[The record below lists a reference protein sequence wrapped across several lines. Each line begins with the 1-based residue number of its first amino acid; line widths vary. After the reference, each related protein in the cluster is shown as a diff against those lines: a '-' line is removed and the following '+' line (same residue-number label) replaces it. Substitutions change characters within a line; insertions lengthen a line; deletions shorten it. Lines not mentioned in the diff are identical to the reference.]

1 MKHRLKHFLLLLMKL
16 LRMNCLKNIWIKLSL
31 IFLLVTSIFPVHFN
45 AQTGGD
51 RQIEKR
57 IEGLLEQ
64 LTLDEKISMIAGTGF
79 DTVPIPRLGIPPLKM
94 TDGPAG
100 VRSAPASSFPSG
112 AALAASFDPDI
123 VREVGRAI
131 AEETKAKGKNVLLA
145 PCVNIERV
153 PLWGRNFEC
162 FGEDPYLAGQMAIA
176 YIKGVQSENVVATV
190 KHFAANNQEENRHTI
205 DAIVDERT
213 LQEIYLPAFKDS
225 VKEGNVWAVMS
236 AYNKLNGFY
245 TSESDYLLNR
255 ILKKDWNFQGLVMS
269 DWGAVHSTAP
279 TIKAGLDLEMPT
291 NVYLNPAA
299 VKKAL
304 ADKEI
309 TESDIDEMIRR
320 ILRTMFFAG
329 IMGDKT
335 RADNG
340 SIDTAEHR
348 RIARDAANAG
358 MVLLKNERKI
368 LPLDADKIRSI
379 AVIGPNADKARIGGG
394 GSAQVVPFYSVS
406 PLEGIKKAFG
416 EKVDIKFS
424 PGIVALEDTKPIPA
438 ENLRTPDGKSNGLA
452 GEYFANMTFEGTP
465 AFTRVDPQLSFRWAT
480 ESPAENF
487 PADKFSNR
495 WTGFLV
501 SPVSGKYAI
510 SLSSNDGGRLY
521 LDDQLFV
528 DVWGDHATLTG
539 AAMIELKA
547 NEPRKIRIDH
557 YENIGN
563 ADVVLGWRL
572 IEEDILG
579 KAAETAKNSDVAV
592 VFAGLSDATEAES
605 RDRTE
610 LNLPKEQEDLIE
622 AVVKANPNTIVV
634 MTSGAPVAMDKWI
647 EKFPAVL
654 QTFYYGQEGGN
665 AIADILFGKV
675 SPSGKLPAT
684 FPRRWEDSPAF
695 GRYPGD
701 GKSVIYSEGILV
713 GYRWFDTKN
722 IEPLFPFGHGLSYTN
737 FKYSAL
743 KLIKNKGANLTV
755 QFEIENIGERDAAEV
770 AQVYV
775 RDVESSLPR
784 PEKELRGFRKVFL
797 KAGEKKSITVTL
809 DQNAFA
815 FYDPNKQRWIAEKGD
830 FKILV
835 GSSSRDIR
843 LNGNFRLNKTITEN
857 R

>member
-1 MKHRLKHFLLLLMKL
+1 MNNFKNLWIEFSLILLLTA
-16 LRMNCLKNIWIKLSL
+16 
-31 IFLLVTSIFPVHFN
+31 LVFPNNFYG
-45 AQTGGD
+45 QTGNS
-51 RQIEKR
+51 RQIEEKV
-57 IEGLLEQ
+57 EKLVKQ
-64 LTLDEKISMIAGTGF
+64 LTLDEKILMIAGTGF
-79 DTVPIPRLGIPPLKM
+79 DTVPIPRLGIPSLKM

-112 AALAASFDPDI
+112 AALAASFDPQI
-123 VREVGRAI
+123 VRAVGRAI

-145 PCVNIERV
+145 PCVNIVRV

-162 FGEDPYLAGQMAIA
+162 FGEDPYLSAQMAIA
-176 YIKGVQSENVVATV
+176 YINGVQSENVVATV

-205 DAIVDERT
+205 DAIVDERA
-213 LQEIYLPAFKDS
+213 LQEIYLPAFKAS
-225 VKEGNVWAVMS
+225 VKEANVWAVMS

-255 ILKKDWNFQGLVMS
+255 TLKKKWNFQGLVMS

-291 NVYLNPAA
+291 NVFLNPDA

-304 ADKEI
+304 AAGEVKE
-309 TESDIDEMIRR
+309 SNIDEMVRR
-320 ILRTMFFAG
+320 ILRTMFLAG
-329 IMGDKT
+329 IMDGKTEDK
-335 RADNG
+335 G

-348 RIARDAANAG
+348 RIARDAATAG
-358 MVLLKNERKI
+358 MVLLKNERQI
-368 LPLDADKIRSI
+368 LPLDQNQIRSI
-379 AVIGPNADKARIGGG
+379 AVVGPNADKARIGGG

-406 PLEGIKKAFG
+406 PLEGLKNVSGG
-416 EKVDIKFS
+416 EVEIKFS
-424 PGIVALEDTKPIPA
+424 PGIVALEDTKPIPT
-438 ENLRTPDGKSNGLA
+438 ENLRTPDGKSNGLS
-452 GEYFANMTFEGTP
+452 GEYFANMTFEGAS
-465 AFTRVDPQLSFRWAT
+465 AFSRIDPTLDFRWAT
-480 ESPAENF
+480 ASPAENY

-521 LDDQLFV
+521 LDDKLIV

-547 NEPRKIRIDH
+547 NEPRKIRVDH

-563 ADVVLGWRL
+563 ADLVLGWRL
-572 IEEDILG
+572 LEENILE
-579 KAAETAKNSDVAV
+579 KAALAAKNADVAV
-592 VFAGLSDATEAES
+592 VFAGLSEATEAES
-605 RDRTE
+605 RDRAD
-610 LNLPKEQEDLIE
+610 LNLPKEQEELIE
-622 AVVKANPNTIVV
+622 AVVKANPKTIVV
-634 MTSGAPVAMDKWI
+634 MTSGAPVLMDKWI
-647 EKFPAVL
+647 KEIPAVL

-665 AIADILFGKV
+665 AIADILFGKA
-675 SPSGKLPAT
+675 SPSGKLPTT

-701 GKSVIYSEGILV
+701 GKTVNYSEGILV
-713 GYRWFDTKN
+713 GYRWFEAKN

-737 FKYSAL
+737 FKYSKL
-743 KLIKNKGANLTV
+743 QLIKGEDANLTV
-755 QFEIENIGERDAAEV
+755 RFEIENAGKTDAAEV

-775 RDVESSLPR
+775 GDVQASLPR
-784 PEKELRGFRKVFL
+784 PPKELKGFQKVFL
-797 KAGEKKSITVTL
+797 KAGEKKSVSVAL
-809 DQNAFA
+809 NQNAFS
-815 FYDPNKQRWIAEKGD
+815 FYDSEKQSWIAEKGD

-843 LNGNFRLNKTITEN
+843 LSGDFKLNKTVTAK
-857 R
+857 